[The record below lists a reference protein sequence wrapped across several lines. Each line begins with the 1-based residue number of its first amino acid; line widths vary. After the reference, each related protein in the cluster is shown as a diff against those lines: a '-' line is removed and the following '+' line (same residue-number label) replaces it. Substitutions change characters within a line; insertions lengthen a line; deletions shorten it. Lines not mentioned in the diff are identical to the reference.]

1 MQDKDLMKSAAHKTQ
16 LHQPTGPV
24 AAALGAGRDRI
35 WRISSPRLKLLVMLN
50 KLNNAPMMI
59 KIMRV
64 ANGYSQPLA
73 QSSGV
78 NIKNNELIRK
88 KLR

>member
-50 KLNNAPMMI
+50 KLNNAPMTI

-64 ANGYSQPLA
+64 ANGYSQPLVRN
-73 QSSGV
+73 SDV
-78 NIKNNELIRK
+78 DTKNNNFICK
-88 KLR
+88 MLR